1 MSKET
6 IWLIIAG
13 VAALVAVP
21 LIYLGLKN
29 EASAMLMVGFGLF
42 TLGMLVT
49 PIMKIFTPSK

>member
-13 VAALVAVP
+13 LAALVAVP

-29 EASAMLMVGFGLF
+29 SVDAMLIAGFGLF

-49 PIMKIFTPSK
+49 PIMKIFTPNK